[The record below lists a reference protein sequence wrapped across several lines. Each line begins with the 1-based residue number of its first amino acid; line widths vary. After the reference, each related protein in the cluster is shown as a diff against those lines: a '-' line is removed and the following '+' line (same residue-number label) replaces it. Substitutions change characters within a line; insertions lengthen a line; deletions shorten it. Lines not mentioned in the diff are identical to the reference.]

1 MATKLTSYL
10 AGSWIE
16 GEGDGTPLVDPVL
29 GTTLATA
36 STIGIDMGAG
46 VDFARR
52 KGGPNLRAMTY
63 ARRAAMIRA
72 IADKLME
79 NYESYKDL
87 ALQNSGNTSADAD
100 IDVGGAIATL
110 KYYARLGQNLGEVR
124 VLRESD
130 TDVLSKDGTFN
141 AIHVKTPRQ
150 GVAIHI
156 NAFNFPAWG
165 LWEKAAVALLSGMP
179 VIAKPA
185 TATCLLS
192 QAMVS
197 HVLEAEIVPEGALS
211 LVCGGVGD
219 LLDHVS
225 EQDVVAFTGSSAT
238 AKSLR
243 AHPVLVSS
251 GARLTVE
258 ADSVNACVLGPD
270 AGPDSAEFALFVKE
284 VAREMSTKAGQKCT
298 AIRRAFVPTAY
309 LEAARDAL
317 VARLSGIAVGNP
329 RNESVRMGPV
339 VNKAQQADV
348 LAAIGKL
355 AEDAE
360 IVAGGDGPEL
370 VDAVDK
376 IGSFVAPTLL
386 LCANPKQAKSVHDIE
401 AFGPVSTLMPYDD
414 KESCWEMVAAG
425 RGCLV
430 TSVFT
435 ADSGFAA
442 EAIEATGAW
451 NGRLLFVNEA
461 VAKSQTGHGMVM
473 PMCVHGGP
481 GRAGGGEEL
490 GGHRGLDFYHQRT
503 AVQGEASLLEELFK
517 QPDS

>member
-1 MATKLTSYL
+1 MATNLTSFL
-10 AGSWIE
+10 AGSWIK
-16 GEGDGTPLVDPVL
+16 GDGDGTPLVDPVL

-36 STIGIDMGAG
+36 STAGIDMGAG
-46 VDFARR
+46 VEFARR

-63 ARRAAMIRA
+63 TQRAGMIRA
-72 IADKLME
+72 IADRLME
-79 NYESYKDL
+79 YYDAYKDL

-110 KYYARLGQNLGEVR
+110 KYYARLGQNLGEVQ

-192 QAMVS
+192 QAMMR

-225 EQDVVAFTGSSAT
+225 EQDVIAFTGSSAT
-238 AKSLR
+238 AKTLR
-243 AHPVLVSS
+243 SHPVLVSS

-258 ADSVNACVLGPD
+258 ADSINACVLGPD
-270 AGPDSAEFALFVKE
+270 AGPDSPEFALFVKE

-298 AIRRAFVPTAY
+298 AIRRAFVPTAHI
-309 LEAARDAL
+309 EAARDAL

-348 LAAIGKL
+348 LAAITTL

-414 KESCWEMVAAG
+414 KESCWDMVAAG

-442 EAIEATGAW
+442 ETIEASAAW
-451 NGRLLFVNEA
+451 NGRLLFVN
-461 VAKSQTGHGMVM
+461 
-473 PMCVHGGP
+473 
-481 GRAGGGEEL
+481 
-490 GGHRGLDFYHQRT
+490 
-503 AVQGEASLLEELFK
+503 
-517 QPDS
+517 